1 MHVFCL
7 TKGSLKV
14 VRPAELAALS
24 PRAELVRVCSAIV
37 AVAVLREARAV
48 LALLTTAAERVV
60 QAVATLL
67 QAGAI
72 LAFFSSAAEGII
84 QAVAALR

>member
-1 MHVFCL
+1 M

-24 PRAELVRVCSAIV
+24 PRAELVRVCGAIV
-37 AVAVLREARAV
+37 AVAVLREAGAV
-48 LALLTTAAERVV
+48 LALLTTSAERVV

-84 QAVAALR
+84 QAVAALL